1 LEKQAKLIVANDNVD
16 LVYTDSFLVNEANVK
31 WEDVKEGASKYNFE
45 QFSKEAMLRGNLP
58 HNNPM
63 WRKSLHDAFGFF
75 REDYRSASDWEFWLR
90 CSFGGSKFK
99 KTRDA
104 MGVYYFNPEGMSTAK
119 ANESWKREEEK
130 EIFQTYMSEYKLQ
143 KEGVV
148 TMVSE

>member
-1 LEKQAKLIVANDNVD
+1 
-16 LVYTDSFLVNEANVK
+16 VK
-31 WEDVKEGASKYNFE
+31 WEDVKEDASRYNFE

-63 WRKSLHDAFGFF
+63 WRKSLHDTFGFF

-90 CSFGGSKFK
+90 CTFGGSTFK

-104 MGVYYFNPEGMSTAK
+104 MGVYYFNPQGMSTSK

-130 EIFQTYMSEYKLQ
+130 EIFQTYVKKMSETK
-143 KEGVV
+143 
-148 TMVSE
+148 